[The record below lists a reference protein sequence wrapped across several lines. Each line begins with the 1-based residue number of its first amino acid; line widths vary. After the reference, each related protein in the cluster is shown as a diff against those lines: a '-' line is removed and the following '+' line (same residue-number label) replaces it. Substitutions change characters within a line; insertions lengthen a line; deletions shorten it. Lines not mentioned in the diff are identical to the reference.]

1 MNIERKQRQYKRNF
15 CLFVVLCTILFLLSL
30 YLQQKGDHILVG
42 MILNLLFFLMTLI
55 GAWGFWKHRALR
67 LSNMYLDSVTGGMNE
82 ILFQERFEEE
92 LHQMEGILGF
102 LYVNIKKFTVFNV
115 EYGREK
121 GDEIL
126 KKAYDAMKDS
136 LLPGE
141 HLARINADTFYV
153 LMRVKDAEDFIR
165 RIYELENGV
174 YYISVPM
181 VTQKVVLSMGG
192 YLVQKPSDTYAH
204 VVECANFCRTE
215 SPVASDAGTHYE
227 IYDYT
232 LKDNR
237 KREKELREMLEPAL
251 EQGHLKLFLQP
262 KYELKH
268 ETLAEAEALVRW
280 IDPVSGMIP
289 VGEFIPIFEKCG
301 FMRQIDYFIFEEVL
315 CLLEK
320 WMDEG
325 KEPIKISV
333 NLSKSHFLEDIFFEK
348 KFMPIFQKHRV
359 PANLIEFEISE
370 SLMMD
375 QEGKLL
381 EFVKKLQRLGFSCSM
396 DDFGSGYSSLNML
409 KSLPVTVIKLD
420 QKMFREEEKERGKI
434 VSRGIIRIAKELNM
448 KVVAEGVETREYVD
462 FLKEQGCDMI
472 QGFYFGKPMPVEK
485 FETYMN

>member
-1 MNIERKQRQYKRNF
+1 M
-15 CLFVVLCTILFLLSL
+15 
-30 YLQQKGDHILVG
+30 LQQSFFAVEKRKGVCFCRFMYDPFSSVLVFAAKRKSYTCG
-42 MILNLLFFLMTLI
+42 NDSESSFFLDDSDRSV
-55 GAWGFWKHRALR
+55 GFWKHRALR

-82 ILFQERFEEE
+82 SLFQERFEEE

-141 HLARINADTFYV
+141 HLARINADT
-153 LMRVKDAEDFIR
+153 
-165 RIYELENGV
+165 
-174 YYISVPM
+174 
-181 VTQKVVLSMGG
+181 
-192 YLVQKPSDTYAH
+192 YAH
-204 VVECANFCRTE
+204 VVECANFCCTE

-268 ETLAEAEALVRW
+268 EALAEAEALVRW

-289 VGEFIPIFEKCG
+289 VGEFIPI
-301 FMRQIDYFIFEEVL
+301 
-315 CLLEK
+315 
-320 WMDEG
+320 
-325 KEPIKISV
+325 
-333 NLSKSHFLEDIFFEK
+333 
-348 KFMPIFQKHRV
+348 
-359 PANLIEFEISE
+359 FEISE

-472 QGFYFGKPMPVEK
+472 QGFYFEKPMPVEK